1 VQNPFQNTRLSTVGI
16 SPFSPPAAL
25 SDRAVAHLA
34 AETLVLGCLYQ
45 QRGAAYIRIPVHRR
59 QQFTGCEWHCRRAE
73 GRLVSVGITCESL
86 EEWVTLAETV
96 PGDVVELYRGILG
109 RRDIPVNDLFWG
121 ADIYARNGEDYEL
134 VFAAG
139 SYNPLNAW
147 NTVRGAVHINGSA
160 RGGFDSGSTD
170 STPPRLRLR
179 LPQKGLL
186 FLDGVDRT
194 GDVLRVSRDGGNG
207 WIDRLEVAVPA
218 GEGWALN
225 ELVLASGD
233 RFTPLGLV
241 EALAGD
247 ISRPPAGQTARPVPL
262 LEPAWRLPRASG
274 DRPPFLPGRM
284 VADAL
289 LRQLGAAQP
298 VVSYA

>member
-1 VQNPFQNTRLSTVGI
+1 MQSPFQNTRFLTVGNTLS
-16 SPFSPPAAL
+16 SPQAAL

-45 QRGAAYIRIPVHRR
+45 RRGGAYVRIPVHRR
-59 QQFTGCEWHCRRAE
+59 QQFTGCEWHCRRVD
-73 GRLVSVGITCESL
+73 GRLVSVGITCEPL
-86 EEWVTLAETV
+86 EEWLTLAETA
-96 PGDVVELYRGILG
+96 PDDVVELYRGILG
-109 RRDIPVNDLFWG
+109 RRDIPANELFWG
-121 ADIYARNGEDYEL
+121 SDIYTRSADGYDL

-139 SYNPLNAW
+139 EYNPLNAW

-160 RGGFDSGSTD
+160 RGGFDTAPAD
-170 STPPRLRLR
+170 DTPPRLRLR
-179 LPQKGLL
+179 LPKKGLL
-186 FLDGVDRT
+186 FLGGVDMT
-194 GDVLRVSRDGGNG
+194 AEVLRVSRDDGRG

-218 GEGWALN
+218 GEHWALS

-241 EALAGD
+241 EALVGD
-247 ISRPPAGQTARPVPL
+247 IARPPAGQAARPMPIL
-262 LEPAWRLPRASG
+262 QPAWKRPRASG
-274 DRPPFLPGRM
+274 DRLPFLPGRM